1 MNLAIVGYG
10 KMGHEIEKAAKS
22 RGITVTATIDPNRS
36 EASFRE
42 ITAES
47 LKGADVVI
55 DFTHPDVL
63 VGNVRKVAALK
74 KNMLVGTTGWY
85 DQLDEV
91 KKIVSESG
99 IGFIYSSN
107 FSVGV
112 NVFFKIVEEA
122 AKLIDKVP
130 AYDAFGYELHHSQK
144 ADSPSG
150 TAKTVAEILT
160 ANIRRKS
167 KINYDR
173 VNRRIAPEELHFA
186 SIRAGAIP
194 GTHVVGFDSEAD
206 TIELKHTA
214 RSRAGFALGAVLA
227 AEWLGRKKGFFEMN
241 DFVNEFFSR

>member
-1 MNLAIVGYG
+1 MNIAIIGYG
-10 KMGHEIEKAAKS
+10 KMGHEVEKAAKS
-22 RGITVTATIDPNRS
+22 RGIPVTAAIDPNNS

-47 LKGADVVI
+47 LKDADVAI

-85 DQLDEV
+85 DKLGEV
-91 KKIVSESG
+91 KKIVAESG
-99 IGFIYSSN
+99 IGFLYSSN

-112 NVFFKIVEEA
+112 NIFFKVVEAA
-122 AKLIDKVP
+122 AKLVDKVP

-150 TAKTVAEILT
+150 TAKSIAEILA
-160 ANIRRKS
+160 ANISRKT
-167 KINYDR
+167 KITYDR
-173 VNRRIAPEELHFA
+173 VNRKISPEELHFA
-186 SIRAGAIP
+186 SVRAGSIP
-194 GTHVVGFDSEAD
+194 GTHLVGFDSEAD

-214 RSRAGFALGAVLA
+214 RSRSGFALGAVLA
-227 AEWLGRKKGFFEMN
+227 AEWLHKKKGFFEMK
-241 DFVNEFFSR
+241 DFVSEFFK

>member
-1 MNLAIVGYG
+1 MNIAIIGYG
-10 KMGHEIEKAAKS
+10 RMGHEVEKAAKS
-22 RGITVTATIDPNRS
+22 RGINVTATIDPNSS

-42 ITAES
+42 MSAES

-63 VGNVRKVAALK
+63 VSNVRKAAALK

-85 DQLDEV
+85 DKLDDV
-91 KKIVSESG
+91 KKIVKDSG

-112 NVFFKIVEEA
+112 NIFFKIVEAA
-122 AKLIDKVP
+122 AKLVDRIP

-150 TAKTVAEILT
+150 TAKTLAELLT
-160 ANIRRKS
+160 ANIKRKS
-167 KINYDR
+167 KINYER
-173 VNRRIAPEELHFA
+173 VNRKISPEELHFA
-186 SIRAGAIP
+186 SIRAGSIP
-194 GTHVVGFDSEAD
+194 GTHAVGFDSEAD

-214 RSRAGFALGAVLA
+214 RSRSGFALGAVLA
-227 AEWLGRKKGFFEMN
+227 AEWLRKKKGFFEMK
-241 DFVNEFFSR
+241 DFVSEFFK

>member
-1 MNLAIVGYG
+1 MNIAILGYG
-10 KMGHEIEKAAKS
+10 KMGREVEKAAKS
-22 RGITVTATIDPNRS
+22 RGIKVTATIDPNGS
-36 EASFRE
+36 EASFRD

-55 DFTHPDVL
+55 DFTQPDVL
-63 VGNVRKVAALK
+63 VGNVRKVASLK

-85 DQLDEV
+85 DKRDEV
-91 KKIVSESG
+91 KKIVKDAG

-112 NVFFKIVEEA
+112 NIFFKVVEA
-122 AKLIDKVP
+122 AARLVDKVP

-150 TAKTVAEILT
+150 TAKTLAELLT
-160 ANIRRKS
+160 ANIKRKS

-173 VNRRIAPEELHFA
+173 VNRKISPDELHFA
-186 SIRAGAIP
+186 SIRAGSIP
-194 GTHVVGFDSEAD
+194 GTHAVGFDSEAD

-214 RSRAGFALGAVLA
+214 RSRSGFALGAVLA
-227 AEWLGRKKGFFEMN
+227 AEWLQKKKGFFEMA
-241 DFVNEFFSR
+241 DFVSEFFK